1 MAENHTQKLSTKD
14 PPGFRRSRLSRAVC
28 VSLVIHVLLFIAA
41 TVAARPR
48 FHIPKPID
56 AIPVDLVTL
65 PAPEPAIVTRDEA
78 PAVQPPEVVPDPMKP
93 VPKPPVRRRE
103 EPRRTQPERPR
114 ETPKPKEP
122 EKPKRGSVD
131 TTQVVRSELPAVGD
145 VRGALQLRAEG
156 EVLPYAYYLQI
167 VQRKIASFWEPPQG
181 IQVQGS
187 EIAAVVWFRIERDGR
202 VRTRYVEQESGSG
215 FFDNST
221 LRALEMALP
230 FPPLPEEYSGDHLI
244 IHLRFVY
251 SE

>member
-1 MAENHTQKLSTKD
+1 MTEHGTKTIPSGD
-14 PPGFRRSRLSRAVC
+14 PPGFRQTRLSRAVC
-28 VSLVIHVLLFIAA
+28 VSLGIHVLLFVAA
-41 TVAARPR
+41 SVAARPR
-48 FHIPKPID
+48 YHIPKPID
-56 AIPVDLVTL
+56 AIPVDLVHL
-65 PAPEPAIVTRDEA
+65 PAPEPAIVKRDEA

-103 EPRRTQPERPR
+103 EPRRTEPERPR

-131 TTQVVRSELPAVGD
+131 TTQVVRSELPALGD
-145 VRGALQLRAEG
+145 ARGALQLRAEG

-181 IQVQGS
+181 VQAQGG
-187 EIAAVVWFRIERDGR
+187 EVAAVVWFRIERDGR
-202 VRTRYVEQESGSG
+202 VRMRYVEQESGSK

-221 LRALEMALP
+221 LRALELALP

-251 SE
+251 NE

>member
-1 MAENHTQKLSTKD
+1 MTKGTQTAHSGEPAL
-14 PPGFRRSRLSRAVC
+14 FRRSRLSRAIT
-28 VSLVIHVLLFIAA
+28 VSVGIHVLLFIAA
-41 TVAARPR
+41 TVLARPR
-48 FHIPKPID
+48 FHIPRPVD

-65 PAPEPAIVTRDEA
+65 PAPAPAIAQREET

-93 VPKPPVRRRE
+93 APRPPVRRRE
-103 EPRRTQPERPR
+103 EPRRAEPERPR

-122 EKPKRGSVD
+122 EKPKVGSVD

-156 EVLPYAYYLQI
+156 EILPYAYYLQI

-181 IQVQGS
+181 IQVPGG
-187 EIAAVVWFRIERDGR
+187 EVAATVWFRIERDGR
-202 VRTRYVEQESGSG
+202 VRTRYVEQESGSS